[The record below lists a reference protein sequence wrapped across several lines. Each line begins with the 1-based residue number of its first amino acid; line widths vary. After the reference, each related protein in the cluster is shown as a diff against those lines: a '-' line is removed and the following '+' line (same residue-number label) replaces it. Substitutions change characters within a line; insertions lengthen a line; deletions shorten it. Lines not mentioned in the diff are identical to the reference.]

1 MQTIIYRIAD
11 GVILGVA
18 TERRTEEDHQKQVEA
33 EFGDILNNPRLG
45 GTREDYSTVEVGQ
58 TFFEG
63 MVASIKNGRLIQ
75 TPEIPEP
82 RRGTT

>member
-18 TERRTEEDHQKQVEA
+18 MERRTEEDHQKQVDA
-33 EFGDILNNPRLG
+33 ELGDILDNPRLG
-45 GTREDYSTVEVGQ
+45 GTREDYSTLEVEQ

-63 MVASIKNGRLIQ
+63 MVASVENGRLIQ
-75 TPEIPEP
+75 TPDMP
-82 RRGTT
+82 